1 MAFFCIAVKGAA
13 PRMKFQS
20 LKKNFQFRKV
30 YKSGKSCSNQLLVLY
45 TFKNRESV
53 NNIGI
58 SVSKKVG
65 KSVIRSRVKR
75 LIKESYRRNMINVK
89 QGYNLVF
96 IARVSS
102 SGKGYKEIETSLVN
116 LLRRSGLF
124 INEENNN

>member
-1 MAFFCIAVKGAA
+1 
-13 PRMKFQS
+13 MKFQS

-30 YKSGKSCSNQLLVLY
+30 YRSGKSYSNQLLVLY
-45 TFKNRESV
+45 IFKNREGI

-65 KSVIRSRVKR
+65 KSVTRSRVKR
-75 LIKESYRRNMINVK
+75 LIKESYRKNMINVK

-102 SGKGYKEIETSLVN
+102 NGKGYKEIDTSLVN
-116 LLRRSGLF
+116 LLRKSGLL

>member
-1 MAFFCIAVKGAA
+1 
-13 PRMKFQS
+13 MKFQS

-30 YKSGKSCSNQLLVLY
+30 YRCGKSYSNQLLVLY
-45 TFKNRESV
+45 IFKNREGI

-65 KSVIRSRVKR
+65 KSVTRSRVKR
-75 LIKESYRRNMINVK
+75 LIKESYRKNMINIK

-102 SGKGYKEIETSLVN
+102 NGKAYKEIDASLVN
-116 LLRRSGLF
+116 LLRKSGLL